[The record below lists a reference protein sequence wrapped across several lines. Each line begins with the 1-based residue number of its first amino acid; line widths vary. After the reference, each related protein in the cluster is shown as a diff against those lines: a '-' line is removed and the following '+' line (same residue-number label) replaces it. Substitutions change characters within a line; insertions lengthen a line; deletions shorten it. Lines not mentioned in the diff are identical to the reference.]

1 MRVNK
6 HAARQEARKQKQKE
20 TLRSPESSD
29 SKEDAASA
37 ELVMGDDDNTNLET
51 DHPEDKNV
59 ACLFCEGLFSQDL
72 RERVFSKAQ
81 NDCADF
87 ESFLKELKLLSKNC
101 EFEDQ
106 ESSLIK
112 DRIAIERKD
121 LYLQQKI
128 LNKFDLN
135 LQAEDICGPAEEILK
150 IQAWRLQGD
159 KVDAIRSIKEL

>member
-1 MRVNK
+1 MRVDK
-6 HAARQEARKQKQKE
+6 HTARQEARKQRQKE

-37 ELVMGDDDNTNLET
+37 KLVMGDDDNTNLET

-72 RERVFSKAQ
+72 RERWVLSKAE
-81 NDCADF
+81 NDF
-87 ESFLKELKLLSKNC
+87 EDFDSFLKELKLL
-101 EFEDQ
+101 FEDQ

-121 LYLQQKI
+121 LCLQQKI

-135 LQAEDICGPAEEILK
+135 FQAEDICGPAEEILK
-150 IQAWRLQGD
+150 IQARGLQGD
-159 KVDAIRSIKEL
+159 KVDALRSIKEL